1 MEHYDGAFHRDQR
14 KLLLYDD
21 WNSWGDV
28 IANIMTL
35 SRNKPC
41 EGSQPSQGYKE
52 DIMGKLSDKVA
63 LITGGTSGIG
73 KATALLFAEEG
84 ANVVITG
91 RRAELGQHLVREIQ
105 QRAARGIFVQ
115 ADHSKADDCSRVVE
129 QTLAEF
135 GRVDIL
141 FNNAGIVT
149 SGTAETTTDEVWND
163 TLAINVTAVWRMC
176 KLVIPIM
183 KKQGYGAIVNNGS
196 DWSVVAGTDALP
208 YIASKGAVGMMTKA
222 MALDYARE
230 NIRVN
235 AVCPG
240 DTLVDRWIEKGYF
253 ENSDPVTIAE
263 ALEESS
269 AYIPM
274 GRFGKPEE
282 IAQAVLFLASDDSSF
297 ITGHLLLV
305 DGGNTAQ

>member
-1 MEHYDGAFHRDQR
+1 
-14 KLLLYDD
+14 
-21 WNSWGDV
+21 
-28 IANIMTL
+28 MT
-35 SRNKPC
+35 K
-41 EGSQPSQGYKE
+41 
-52 DIMGKLSDKVA
+52 KLSNKIA
-63 LITGGTSGIG
+63 IITGATSGIG
-73 KATALLFAEEG
+73 KATALLFAHEG
-84 ANVVITG
+84 ADLVVTG
-91 RRAELGQHLVREIQ
+91 RRVGLGERLENEIKQKGVRCV
-105 QRAARGIFVQ
+105 FVE
-115 ADHSKADDCSRVVE
+115 ADHSQADDCSCVVE
-129 QTLAEF
+129 RALSEF

-149 SGTAETTTDEVWND
+149 SGTAETTSEEVWND

-176 KLVIPIM
+176 KLVIPHM
-183 KKQGYGAIVNNGS
+183 KKQGKGVIVNNGS
-196 DWSVVAGTDALP
+196 DWSVVAGRDAFP
-208 YIASKGAVGMMTKA
+208 YIASKGAVGLMTKA

-240 DTLVDRWIEKGYF
+240 DTFVDRWLEKGYF
-253 ENSDPVTIAE
+253 EGSDPVTIEE
-263 ALEESS
+263 AMKESS

-297 ITGHLLLV
+297 VTGHLLLV